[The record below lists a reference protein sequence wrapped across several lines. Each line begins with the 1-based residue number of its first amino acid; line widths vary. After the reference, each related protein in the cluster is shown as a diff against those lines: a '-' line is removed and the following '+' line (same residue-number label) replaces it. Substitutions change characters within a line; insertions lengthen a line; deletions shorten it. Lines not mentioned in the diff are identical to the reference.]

1 MKNFQNNNI
10 SYWERKTWLSNI
22 DFAIVGSGIV
32 GLSCALRLRQRFP
45 DKKIV
50 VFERGVL
57 PSGASTKN
65 AGFAC
70 FGSVSEILDDLKT
83 HTEEEVIA
91 LIKNRAKG
99 LDLLRKTIGDQAM
112 RFYQY
117 GGYEIFSSNDE
128 SFFEECRSK
137 IRYVNQLMKRAGFTQ
152 KEVFL
157 LKNDP
162 FSFKNIQKRVIFNQY
177 EGQLDTGLMLNSLI
191 QKTLINDIFIL
202 NSTNIDSFS
211 AEKDKISLVLANF
224 GGISAK
230 KLFIATNGF
239 AKQFFN
245 EDLQPARAQ
254 VLITK
259 PIENLH
265 IKGTFHLDKGYYYF
279 RNVDNRILLGGG
291 RNLDFKTEETVE
303 AGLTNLVQHKLEQL
317 LSTTILPNTPFEID
331 SRWSGIMGV
340 GGKKKPIVKK
350 IEDNVF
356 CGVRLG
362 GMGVAIGSSVGK
374 QLADLVDS

>member
-1 MKNFQNNNI
+1 MKKFQNNNL

-32 GLSCALRLRQRFP
+32 GLSCALSLRKRYP

-50 VFERGVL
+50 VFERGIL

-70 FGSVSEILDDLKT
+70 FGSVSEILDDLES
-83 HTEEEVIA
+83 HTEEEVVAI
-91 LIKNRAKG
+91 IKNRIQG
-99 LDLLRKTIGDQAM
+99 LTLLRKTIGDQAM

-117 GGYEIFSSNDE
+117 GGYEIFTSEDK

-137 IRYVNQLMKRAGFTQ
+137 IPYVNQLMKRAGFTQ

-157 LKNDP
+157 FKNDP
-162 FSFKNIQKRVIFNQY
+162 FSFKNTQKQVVFNQF
-177 EGQLDTGLMLNSLI
+177 EGQLDTGFMMNSLI
-191 QKTLINDIFIL
+191 QKTLKNDIFIL
-202 NSTNIDSFS
+202 NSTSIDSFS
-211 AEKDKISLVLANF
+211 VEKDKISLDLANF
-224 GGISAK
+224 GEISVE

-265 IKGTFHLDKGYYYF
+265 IKGTFHLDRGYYYF

-291 RNLDFKTEETVE
+291 RNLDFKTEETVQT
-303 AGLTNLVQHKLEQL
+303 GLTELVQHKLEQL

-350 IEDNVF
+350 IDDNVF

>member
-22 DFAIVGSGIV
+22 DFAIVGRGIV
-32 GLSCALRLRQRFP
+32 GLSCALSLRKRYP

-137 IRYVNQLMKRAGFTQ
+137 IPYVNQMMKRAGFTQ

-162 FSFKNIQKRVIFNQY
+162 FSFKNTQKRVIFNQY
-177 EGQLDTGLMLNSLI
+177 EGQLDTGLMMNSLI
-191 QKTLINDIFIL
+191 QKTLKNDIFIL

-224 GGISAK
+224 GEISAK

-254 VLITK
+254 VLITN

-291 RNLDFKTEETVE
+291 RNLDFKSEETVE
-303 AGLTNLVQHKLEQL
+303 AGLTDLVQHKLEQL

>member
-32 GLSCALRLRQRFP
+32 GLSCALSLRKRYP

-137 IRYVNQLMKRAGFTQ
+137 IPYVNQMMKSAGFTQ

-162 FSFKNIQKRVIFNQY
+162 FSFKNIQKRVIFNKY
-177 EGQLDTGLMLNSLI
+177 EGQLDTGLMMNSLI
-191 QKTLINDIFIL
+191 QKTLKNDIFIL

-224 GGISAK
+224 GEISAK

-291 RNLDFKTEETVE
+291 RNLDFKSEETVE
-303 AGLTNLVQHKLEQL
+303 AGLTDLVQHKLEQL